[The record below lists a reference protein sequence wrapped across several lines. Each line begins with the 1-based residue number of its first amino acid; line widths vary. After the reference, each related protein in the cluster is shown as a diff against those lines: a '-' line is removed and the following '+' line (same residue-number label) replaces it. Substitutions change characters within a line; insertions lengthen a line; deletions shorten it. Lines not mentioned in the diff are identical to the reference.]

1 MGLHGVYSDILVFV
15 TSGLGPEAA
24 KVQHERKHV
33 PPNSVLCGLFFWSPP
48 AFNVGSQPNACL

>member
-1 MGLHGVYSDILVFV
+1 MGLHGVYSDIRVFV

-33 PPNSVLCGLFFWSPP
+33 PPNSVLCGLFF
-48 AFNVGSQPNACL
+48 